1 MKHFKLALVPLLAF
15 VWFTFPGNLEVKEL
29 EVGTVGPMFDYQMD
43 EISGNKITLADAKGE
58 NGTLVIFSCSTCPYV
73 RAWEDRYLT
82 ISELAKELNIGM
94 IAVNPNEATRAQGS
108 SLADMKKRSDEI
120 GYTFPYALDK
130 DHKLADAYGA
140 TRTPHVYL
148 LNKNNI
154 LVFVGAIDDN
164 SRSAADVE
172 NTYLADAMNE
182 LVAGQAITQATS
194 RAIGCTIK
202 RL

>member
-1 MKHFKLALVPLLAF
+1 MKKMYLFILPALFLGLLF
-15 VWFTFPGNLEVKEL
+15 NNSGNEIQEL
-29 EVGTVGPMFDYQMD
+29 QPGTVGPMFEYVMADV
-43 EISGNKITLADAKGE
+43 SGVQITMNDVKGE
-58 NGTLVIFSCSTCPYV
+58 NGTLLIFSCSTCPYV

-82 ISELAKELNIGM
+82 ISKLAKENNIGM
-94 IAVNPNEATRAQGS
+94 IVVNPNEAIRNNGA
-108 SLADMKKRSDEI
+108 SLADMKARSEEI

-130 DHKLADAYGA
+130 DYKLADAYGA

-148 LNKNNI
+148 MDKNNT

-172 NTYLADAMNE
+172 EHYLADAIAE
-182 LVAGQAITQATS
+182 LAAGKELSRSHT

-202 RL
+202 R

>member
-1 MKHFKLALVPLLAF
+1 MKHFKIALLPLLALV
-15 VWFTFPGNLEVKEL
+15 WFANPAQQDIKEL
-29 EVGTVGPMFDYQMD
+29 EVGTIGPMFDYQMD
-43 EISGNKITLADAKGE
+43 EISGNKITLADVKGE

-94 IAVNPNEATRAQGS
+94 VAVNPNEATRDQGS
-108 SLADMKKRSDEI
+108 SLVDMKKRADEI
-120 GYTFPYALDK
+120 GYTFAYALDK

-148 LNKNNI
+148 LNKDNV

-182 LVAGQAITQATS
+182 LASGKAITQATS

>member
-1 MKHFKLALVPLLAF
+1 MKLFISVITASLVGILALMPTSDLQ
-15 VWFTFPGNLEVKEL
+15 EL
-29 EVGTVGPMFDYQMD
+29 EIGTMAPMFDYQM
-43 EISGNKITLADAKGE
+43 EEVSGGSITLADVKGE
-58 NGTLVIFSCSTCPYV
+58 NGTLLIFSCSTCPFV

-82 ISELAKELNIGM
+82 ISALAKELNIGM
-94 IAVNPNEATRAQGS
+94 LVVNPNEAIRNEGA
-108 SLADMKKRSDEI
+108 SLKDMKKRSDEI

-130 DHKLADAYGA
+130 NHQLADAYGA

-148 LNKNNI
+148 MDKNNQ

-164 SRSAADVE
+164 SRSASDVE

-182 LVAGQAITQATS
+182 LASGKAISRSHT

-202 RL
+202 R

>member
-1 MKHFKLALVPLLAF
+1 MV
-15 VWFTFPGNLEVKEL
+15 
-29 EVGTVGPMFDYQMD
+29 
-43 EISGNKITLADAKGE
+43 
-58 NGTLVIFSCSTCPYV
+58 
-73 RAWEDRYLT
+73 
-82 ISELAKELNIGM
+82 
-94 IAVNPNEATRAQGS
+94 AVNPNEAPRNQGS
-108 SLADMKKRSDEI
+108 SLADMKVRAEEI

-130 DHKLADAYGA
+130 NHKLADAYGA

-148 LNKNNI
+148 LNKDNV

-172 NTYLADAMNE
+172 NTYLADAMKE
-182 LVAGQAITQATS
+182 LASGKKITRATS

>member
-1 MKHFKLALVPLLAF
+1 MKKMYLFILPALLVGFLLNNS
-15 VWFTFPGNLEVKEL
+15 GNEIQEL
-29 EVGTVGPMFDYQMD
+29 QPGTVGPMFEYVMADVSGV
-43 EISGNKITLADAKGE
+43 EITMNDVKGE
-58 NGTLVIFSCSTCPYV
+58 NGTLLIFSCSTCPYV

-82 ISELAKELNIGM
+82 ISKLAKENNIGM
-94 IAVNPNEATRAQGS
+94 IVVNPNEAIRDKGA
-108 SLADMKKRSDEI
+108 SLADMKARSEEI

-130 DHKLADAYGA
+130 DYKLADAYGA

-148 LNKNNI
+148 MDKNNT

-172 NTYLADAMNE
+172 EHYLADAIAE
-182 LVAGQAITQATS
+182 LAAGKELSRSHT

-202 RL
+202 R